1 MMLGTES
8 AGKATCCEGASFP
21 LSVSGSVC
29 QKISSV
35 RLEGEGNIILVAA
48 ISKPLAIAAVVSG
61 ASG

>member
-8 AGKATCCEGASFP
+8 AAKATCCEGASFP
-21 LSVSGSVC
+21 LSVSSSVC

-35 RLEGEGNIILVAA
+35 RLEGNIILVAA